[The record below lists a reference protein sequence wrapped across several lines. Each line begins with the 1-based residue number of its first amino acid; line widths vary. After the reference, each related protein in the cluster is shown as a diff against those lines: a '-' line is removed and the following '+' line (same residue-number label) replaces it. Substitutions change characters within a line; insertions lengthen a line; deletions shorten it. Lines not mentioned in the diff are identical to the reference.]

1 MSSSLFIMVSF
12 SPLII
17 SDIQRREEES
27 LSPSFFSGRGWYQSP
42 CSFTLTERRRALF
55 LVVYS
60 YFVSFGVRLARWAI
74 RKTKQCFIFWLFIH
88 TLHPSVWHVKQ
99 LGKQSSFFSAFS
111 LALCGASPF
120 CGASC
125 GIPAFGWWI
134 VASGSPLPSSF
145 FAIVPPSLSRLLS
158 HARSL
163 FQISLCA
170 PSRSAYL
177 APSRHT

>member
-1 MSSSLFIMVSF
+1 MFVYSDGEEEGFISGCLFILCILRGTSGT
-12 SPLII
+12 
-17 SDIQRREEES
+17 
-27 LSPSFFSGRGWYQSP
+27 LSHSENKAVLY
-42 CSFTLTERRRALF
+42 
-55 LVVYS
+55 
-60 YFVSFGVRLARWAI
+60 
-74 RKTKQCFIFWLFIH
+74 FWLFIH